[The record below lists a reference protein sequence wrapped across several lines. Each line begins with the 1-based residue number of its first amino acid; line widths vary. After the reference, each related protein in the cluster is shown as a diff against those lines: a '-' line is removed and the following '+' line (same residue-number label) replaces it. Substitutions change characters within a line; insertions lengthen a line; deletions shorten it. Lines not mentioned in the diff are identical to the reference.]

1 MRLIDADALYDKAEE
16 RYKSASGPY
25 RKIYRGFVDDVADA
39 PTVDVAP
46 VVHGR
51 WIYDGGNE
59 YADHYHCDK
68 CGTEIDLCNEVYTEP
83 KPNYCPNCGAKMD
96 LPEDGE

>member
-1 MRLIDADALYDKAEE
+1 MRLIDPIRLKMEIYMNNILERGKTLEEIIDNVPDYDA
-16 RYKSASGPY
+16 
-25 RKIYRGFVDDVADA
+25 
-39 PTVDVAP
+39 AP

-51 WIYDGGNE
+51 WIYDGGDE

-83 KPNYCPNCGAKMD
+83 KPNYCKNCGAKMD
-96 LPEDGE
+96 QPDR